1 MTFPRLSRS
10 PKKNFPRPF
19 TSPRMFKYKEKR
31 HLGLLTI
38 FRCSPLQKNWALIKH
53 NVEVSCSEFRRIY
66 LHMVSIV
73 STWTTRKCM
82 TFKDF
87 FSQDFPGPKWFF
99 KTLQVIDFSRKH
111 PELSRRCGNPVGYF
125 TDRNWTIAVLKTEIS
140 TAVVKNRWTRV
151 TEARSVITNLVG
163 GTGHILEV
171 NSWLLEALGR
181 RAVQVDGTQ
190 RRFISTHVRWILRR
204 QTDLS
209 ENLRQ
214 HDQQNAAD
222 ALWCI
227 WLNAYDP
234 AKYFCFGYCRWGS
247 GCQVD
252 RRIRTGHV
260 QLLCQLNE

>member
-1 MTFPRLSRS
+1 
-10 PKKNFPRPF
+10 
-19 TSPRMFKYKEKR
+19 
-31 HLGLLTI
+31 
-38 FRCSPLQKNWALIKH
+38 
-53 NVEVSCSEFRRIY
+53 
-66 LHMVSIV
+66 MVSIV
-73 STWTTRKCM
+73 STWTTRKM
-82 TFKDF
+82 HDF
-87 FSQDFPGPKWFF
+87 QGYFFP
-99 KTLQVIDFSRKH
+99 R
-111 PELSRRCGNPVGYF
+111 LSRTEVIFQDSPGHRLFKKTSRTFQEVWEPCRLLYRPKLDHRRAEDWDIDSCGKEQM
-125 TDRNWTIAVLKTEIS
+125 NWS
-140 TAVVKNRWTRV
+140 N
-151 TEARSVITNLVG
+151 RSVITNLVG

-190 RRFISTHVRWILRR
+190 RRFISTHVRWILHR

-234 AKYFCFGYCRWGS
+234 AKYFCFGYCWWGS

-252 RRIRTGHV
+252 RRIRTGRVH
-260 QLLCQLNE
+260 QLCQLNE